1 MKISEVSFTADVL
14 TVTWQDG
21 SASRF
26 HGMWLRDN
34 AQGSDYRHPD
44 NDQRLFDLTEVPAD
58 SHIADAAL
66 RDGQVQVHFQPE
78 KIAVGYPASYLH
90 QYAYDRPDGS
100 DQQVWGAAL
109 SDSLTRHSYEQVLA
123 DPAAR
128 LHWLEDAVDKGIA
141 LLTGVPCEP
150 GQVMKTAEIFGFVR
164 ETNYGRL
171 FEVRSEPNPVNLA
184 FTPVGLNVHTD
195 NPYRDPVPG
204 LQLLHCLVNDAEGGQ
219 SVFVDGF
226 RTATLLRQEDP
237 EAFRLLSTYSLPFR
251 YREPGTDLQSR
262 KRLIEVDDRGR
273 ITAVR
278 YNNRSAAPMDLPFD
292 VAGDFYR
299 AYRKFAD
306 LLHQE
311 DGELR
316 LKLMPGELVLFDNE
330 RALHGRTGFS
340 GGARHL
346 QGCYADKDALRSMRC
361 VLTNE
366 MREAAE

>member
-1 MKISEVSFTADVL
+1 
-14 TVTWQDG
+14 
-21 SASRF
+21 
-26 HGMWLRDN
+26 
-34 AQGSDYRHPD
+34 
-44 NDQRLFDLTEVPAD
+44 
-58 SHIADAAL
+58 
-66 RDGQVQVHFQPE
+66 
-78 KIAVGYPASYLH
+78 
-90 QYAYDRPDGS
+90 
-100 DQQVWGAAL
+100 
-109 SDSLTRHSYEQVLA
+109 
-123 DPAAR
+123 
-128 LHWLEDAVDKGIA
+128 
-141 LLTGVPCEP
+141 
-150 GQVMKTAEIFGFVR
+150 MKTAEIFGFVR

-292 VAGDFYR
+292 VAGDFYK